1 MAADE
6 ADGDRFIEIVST
18 GALYRGGQ
26 AQWERKYWS
35 CSRGKHRYP
44 YPVGY
49 HAVRRYSGISYTMEI
64 QQGPRGPVFQV
75 TSTLGDSATGP
86 TPDIAWKNFHKKMG
100 SKVRNWQRTRSF
112 PQKIDGVEL
121 FGFKNASV
129 QRLLR
134 QLIVHSSGFGTK
146 MPCPNNSGAAS
157 PLTHTVA
164 VDVSDDYEEQLVSLD
179 KTVGT
184 AKRSINPIHEESV
197 AKRIHSQDILSSVN
211 NCNDELD
218 KSRES
223 SDKGGPGSN
232 TQLRDVSGSRCM
244 PPLLEEIPRDSKC
257 TRVDDTL
264 GEYVPSSSQEDGL
277 FSGSYSSSEKAD
289 LESAENEVA
298 KSMMTSL
305 PPQTIPLLKKTQVD
319 DTLREY
325 VPSSSQEDGL
335 FSSSYSS
342 SEKADLESAENEVA
356 QSMMTSLLP
365 QTIPLLKRTRVDDT
379 LGEYV
384 LSSSQE
390 DGLFSSSYLS
400 SEKADLE
407 SAKKEVSK
415 SMMTSLLPQTIPLL
429 KRTRVDDTLGEYVL
443 SSSQEDGLFSSSYL
457 SSEKADLESAENEV
471 AKSMMT
477 SLLPQT
483 IPLLKKT
490 CIKKKVKQK
499 GNARYRALIRTASA
513 QNPSADDCQ
522 GVSLPASIREGNM
535 NSSQTHIHGRLL
547 HETIKD
553 SGTNKDCMN
562 DEQVIKSDME
572 AFVADSFEDDAH
584 IWCDNTSK
592 AMGAQHHESDD
603 ACSREPNENSI
614 KDSGTNNDCMN
625 DEKVIESDMEAFV
638 ADSFEDDAQIWGD
651 STSKAMGAQHH
662 ESDDGCSR
670 EPNENS
676 IKESGTNNDCMNDEQ
691 VIKSDMEAFVA
702 DSFEDDAQVWGDNT
716 SKTMGA
722 HHHESDDACSREP
735 NENSKL
741 LLSKRETNAELSE
754 CQVQAHDS
762 ADDTPD
768 MIYDHDKGQY
778 ILSDAY
784 LAFLEEEFGLND
796 SSHPAHFN
804 HVDNDAE
811 PNQPKDPKEGIAN
824 GSLLSVDGSDHMNMC
839 NKHNVFHNQVD
850 HTLCNINHVN
860 GLPSKHPKTSIRGS
874 AHHLELTASYLH
886 PMPVLSIML
895 NTKSI
900 NSLHIYVLCG
910 FLASCQRFLYVYN
923 ITLKDYPDE
932 PPYFVGYTSLL
943 LPSLEQASTGN
954 FTFGRSGMQFTPDG
968 QFLIL
973 LSSIRLPCCRM
984 QNIDCSCSL
993 CKFDQHDDNSLKI
1006 VSVNCGYS
1014 SLLTK
1019 LMPYGT
1025 VSSFLICEPNYVVAA
1040 EDSRKL
1046 HIWKM
1051 VAGWRDISKRALL
1064 STFAAPGNIVFQI
1077 LPLGICSVHED
1088 IFHAS
1093 VDDIERRLQEI
1104 TVTGVSR
1111 KDDKE
1116 STLMLSGKDI
1126 AVWIMVSAASVAEY
1140 QHDLRAKEHNARWRL
1155 ALLANKKVIMGNIF
1169 DPRATSIDVS
1179 GNYGFAGTYGG
1190 CLYMW
1195 ELSSGRKLAGTEC
1208 FNGQRVSCVA
1218 VDAKSRVVAVADDDC
1233 NVLLYTENMV

>member
-572 AFVADSFEDDAH
+572 AFVADSFEDDA
-584 IWCDNTSK
+584 
-592 AMGAQHHESDD
+592 
-603 ACSREPNENSI
+603 
-614 KDSGTNNDCMN
+614 
-625 DEKVIESDMEAFV
+625 
-638 ADSFEDDAQIWGD
+638 
-651 STSKAMGAQHH
+651 
-662 ESDDGCSR
+662 
-670 EPNENS
+670 
-676 IKESGTNNDCMNDEQ
+676 
-691 VIKSDMEAFVA
+691 
-702 DSFEDDAQVWGDNT
+702 QVWGDNT

-1051 VAGWRDISKRALL
+1051 VAGWSVVSEEYVISSLGNVGPSILELKRMPKSSSLIIGHDCAGGFCLWDISKRALL